1 MEHSE
6 ALDYLRAERFLMDAA
21 KSRALGSAFE
31 LGLIDQLTA
40 GGPVSFSALR
50 AKVRCDEKGLKM
62 LLRLLQSNEVIEQRE
77 DLIWLTPSFLA
88 AMRYR
93 DYIEMKINFADLVLH
108 DLGDHFTT
116 LLSDPVAF
124 QRRAR
129 LYNLFSYDGCLRDSA
144 ESREAARRWMRITTC
159 LTRYEGPACLEHYD
173 FSVHRRMLDIGG
185 NSGEFARR
193 VCMRHPK
200 ISTLVM
206 DLPVVCRVG
215 AEHLKDKPEAER
227 IRFLEGNALVDPI
240 PPGFDLITFKSM
252 LHDWPEQETMRF
264 LKRASEALEP
274 GGDLLIFERSPLES
288 GDGEI
293 GFSALPFLLF
303 FRSFRD
309 SSWYENRLRALGLTD
324 VATTTLRLDTPFH
337 IITGRK
343 S

>member
-1 MEHSE
+1 M
-6 ALDYLRAERFLMDAA
+6 ADAA
-21 KSRALGSAFE
+21 KSRALASAFE
-31 LGLIDQLTA
+31 LGLIDQLAA

-50 AKVRCDEKGLKM
+50 AKLRCDEKGLRM
-62 LLRLLQSNEVIEQRE
+62 LLRLLRANEVIEQRD
-77 DLIWLTPSFLA
+77 DLIRLTPLFHA
-88 AMRYR
+88 ALRYR
-93 DYIEMKINFADLVLH
+93 DYIEMKLFLGDFVLH

-116 LLSDPVAF
+116 LISDPAAF
-124 QRRAR
+124 HHHAR
-129 LYNLFSYDGCLRDSA
+129 LFNLFSYDGCLRDSA
-144 ESREAARRWMRITTC
+144 ESRDAARRWMRITTC

-193 VCMRHPK
+193 VCMWHPK

-215 AEHLKDKPEAER
+215 AEHLKGKPEAER

-240 PPGFDLITFKSM
+240 PRGFDLITFKSM

-264 LKRASEALEP
+264 LKRAAEALEP
-274 GGDLLIFERSPLES
+274 GGVMLIFERSPLES
-288 GDGEI
+288 GDCEI
-293 GFSALPFLLF
+293 AFSVLPFLLF

-343 S
+343 SRGGGGVATVAQA